1 MPRLAHIVRRF
12 GTDYLKRRSGRVPAH
27 QRGALRAI
35 ESCRT
40 RRLGGIRRACTHCG
54 HAHTR
59 WHSCRN
65 RHCPRCQQGKQ
76 QEWIAAR
83 LRELPPVPYAHLV
96 FTVPA
101 ELAEHCR
108 AQPEALYRAL
118 FEAASQSVLQL
129 AKDRYGIKPGCIA
142 VLHTWGQNLHY
153 HPHIHLLV
161 TAGGLTEQGHWKTTP
176 EGYFL
181 PVKALSA
188 IFRAKCFAALDR
200 LGQDLPAK
208 QLPRQWVVH
217 ARAPQQT
224 PGSILL
230 YLARYVYRV
239 AIDESRIQSVDTQT
253 VTFRYKDYA
262 DASRTKSMTLRGEE
276 FLRRFLQHILPSGF
290 VKVRHYGIF
299 AHATKAAALKKLRRS
314 LNAQGH
320 RLAVATK
327 AILALL
333 TKTTAPAPAIRCPR
347 CNSKHLIAT
356 ELSPIH
362 QPLGYSIRAP

>member
-1 MPRLAHIVRRF
+1 MPLLAQIVRRF
-12 GTDYLKRRSGRVPAH
+12 GPAYLKRRSGRVPTH
-27 QRGALRAI
+27 QRKALRAI

-54 HAHTR
+54 HAHVR

-108 AQPEALYRAL
+108 ADPEALYRAL

-129 AKDRYGIKPGCIA
+129 ARQRHGIKPGCIA
-142 VLHTWGQNLHY
+142 VLHTWGQNLHF
-153 HPHIHLLV
+153 HPHIHMIV
-161 TAGGLTEQGHWKTTP
+161 TAGGMTGPGQWRAMP
-176 EGYFL
+176 EGYCL
-181 PVKALSA
+181 PVRALSA

-200 LGQDLPAK
+200 LGQDLPAER
-208 QLPRQWVVH
+208 LPKEWVVH
-217 ARAPQQT
+217 TRKPQQN
-224 PGSILL
+224 PGSLLL

-239 AIDESRIQSVDTQT
+239 AIDESRIRAVDTET

-262 DASRTKSMTLRGEE
+262 DRSKTKTMTLHGRE
-276 FLRRFLQHILPSGF
+276 FLRRFLQHILPTGF
-290 VKVRHYGIF
+290 VKVRHYGLF
-299 AHATKAAALKKLRRS
+299 AHAAKAASLKKLRLSLKAQGRS
-314 LNAQGH
+314 LA
-320 RLAVATK
+320 AATK
-327 AILALL
+327 AICALL
-333 TKTTAPAPAIRCPR
+333 AKTTPAAPPPQCPR
-347 CNSKHLIAT
+347 CRSQNLIAT
-356 ELSPIH
+356 EVMPVPE
-362 QPLGYSIRAP
+362 PLGKWAQAP

>member
-1 MPRLAHIVRRF
+1 MPPLAQIVRRF
-12 GTDYLKRRSGRVPAH
+12 KDAYLQRRHGRVPAH
-27 QRGALRAI
+27 QRKALHAI

-40 RRLGGIRRACTHCG
+40 SRLGGIRRACAHCG
-54 HAHTR
+54 HAHVR

-108 AQPEALYRAL
+108 TQPEALYRAL
-118 FEAASQSVLQL
+118 FEAAAQSVLQL
-129 AKDRYGIKPGCIA
+129 AKQRYDIKPGIIA
-142 VLHTWGQNLHY
+142 VLHTWGQNLHF
-153 HPHIHLLV
+153 HPHIHIIL
-161 TAGGLTEQGHWKTTP
+161 TAGGMTALDQWKSTG
-176 EGYFL
+176 ENYVL
-181 PVKALSA
+181 PVRALSA
-188 IFRAKCFAALDR
+188 IFRAKCFAALER

-208 QLPRQWVVH
+208 PLPKAWVVH
-217 ARAPQQT
+217 ARAPQAD

-239 AIDESRIQSVDTQT
+239 AIDEARIQSINTHS
-253 VTFRYKDYA
+253 VTFRYKDYR
-262 DASRTKSMTLRGEE
+262 DQSKTKSMTLRGEE

-299 AHATKAAALKKLRRS
+299 AHAIKAQTLARLRASLKD
-314 LNAQGH
+314 QGQNIA
-320 RLAVATK
+320 RATR
-327 AILALL
+327 AILALIERISS
-333 TKTTAPAPAIRCPR
+333 KPPCPQCPR
-347 CNSKHLIAT
+347 CHSRQLIAT
-356 ELSPIH
+356 EVRPMPRINP
-362 QPLGYSIRAP
+362 QPP

>member
-1 MPRLAHIVRRF
+1 VAHLAQIVRRF
-12 GTDYLKRRSGRVPAH
+12 GPAYLKRRGGRVPAH
-27 QRGALRAI
+27 QRKALRAI

-54 HAHTR
+54 HAHVR

-65 RHCPRCQQGKQ
+65 RHCPRCQKGKQ

-108 AQPEALYRAL
+108 AAPEALYRAL

-129 AKDRYGIKPGCIA
+129 TRQRYGIKPGCIA
-142 VLHTWGQNLHY
+142 VLHTWGQNLHF
-153 HPHIHLLV
+153 HPHVHLIV
-161 TAGGLTEQGHWKTTP
+161 TAGGVTDAGRWKAMS
-176 EGYFL
+176 EGYCL
-181 PVKALSA
+181 PVRALSSV
-188 IFRAKCFAALDR
+188 FRAKCFAALER

-208 QLPRQWVVH
+208 PLPKAWVVH
-217 ARAPQQT
+217 ARKPQAD
-224 PGSILL
+224 PGSLLL
-230 YLARYVYRV
+230 YLGRYVYRV
-239 AIDESRIQSVDTQT
+239 AIDESRIRSVDTDT

-262 DASRTKSMTLRGEE
+262 DGSKTKTMKLRGEE

-299 AHATKAAALKKLRRS
+299 AHAAKAAALKQLRDS
-314 LNAQGH
+314 LQQQGCS
-320 RLAVATK
+320 LAAATK
-327 AILALL
+327 AICTLLA
-333 TKTTAPAPAIRCPR
+333 KTSAPPPIPKCPVCR
-347 CNSKHLIAT
+347 SPELIAT
-356 ELSPIH
+356 EVMPCPQTTGH
-362 QPLGYSIRAP
+362 WPQAP

>member
-1 MPRLAHIVRRF
+1 MSTLAQIVRRF
-12 GTDYLKRRSGRVPAH
+12 SPSYLKRRHGRVPVH
-27 QRGALRAI
+27 QRKALRAI

-54 HAHTR
+54 HAHVR

-108 AQPEALYRAL
+108 ASPEALYRAL

-129 AKDRYGIKPGCIA
+129 AKGRYGIKPGCIA

-161 TAGGLTEQGHWKTTP
+161 TAGGMTEQGDWKPT
-176 EGYFL
+176 GKDYFL

-188 IFRAKCFAALDR
+188 IYRAKCFAALER
-200 LGQDLPAK
+200 LGQDLPA
-208 QLPRQWVVH
+208 QRLPKQWVVH

-239 AIDESRIQSVDTQT
+239 AIDESRILNIDTDT

-262 DASRTKSMTLRGEE
+262 NGSKTKSMKLRGEE
-276 FLRRFLQHILPSGF
+276 FLRRFLQHILPTGF

-299 AHATKAAALKKLRRS
+299 AHAAKTAALKRLRRS
-314 LNAQGH
+314 LNLRGRQ
-320 RLAVATK
+320 LAEATK

-333 TKTTAPAPAIRCPR
+333 DKTTPDTPQPRCPH
-347 CNSKHLIAT
+347 CHSHQLIAI
-356 ELSPIH
+356 EVMP
-362 QPLGYSIRAP
+362 QPLSLEHWAQAP

>member
-1 MPRLAHIVRRF
+1 M
-12 GTDYLKRRSGRVPAH
+12 
-27 QRGALRAI
+27 ALRTFARDRFVF
-35 ESCRT
+35 SNQYYKKYKCH
-40 RRLGGIRRACTHCG
+40 GDCG
-54 HAHTR
+54 
-59 WHSCRN
+59 HSCRN

-101 ELAEHCR
+101 ALAEHCR

-118 FEAASQSVLQL
+118 FEAASQSVLEL
-129 AKDRYGIKPGCIA
+129 AKQRYGIKPGMIA

-161 TAGGLTEQGHWKTTP
+161 TAGGLNDDGQWKPTA

-181 PVKALSA
+181 PVRALSA
-188 IFRAKCFAALDR
+188 IFRAKCFAALER
-200 LGQDLPAK
+200 QEQDLPAR
-208 QLPRQWVVH
+208 QLPKQWVVH
-217 ARAPQQT
+217 ARAPQQE

-239 AIDESRIQSVDTQT
+239 AIDEFRIQSVDTDT

-262 DASRTKSMTLRGEE
+262 DGSKTKSMTLGGEE
-276 FLRRFLQHILPSGF
+276 FLRRFLQHILPTGF

-299 AHATKAAALKKLRRS
+299 AHATKAAALKKLRNS
-314 LNAQGH
+314 LQAQG
-320 RLAVATK
+320 RQLAGATR

-333 TKTTAPAPAIRCPR
+333 ARTSAVAPPPRCPM
-347 CNSKHLIAT
+347 CKSQSLIAT
-356 ELSPIH
+356 EVSPQH
-362 QPLGYSIRAP
+362 PRPGHWALAP